1 MHIIVT
7 IHRYIVQQQ
16 QQLSYSST
24 YSADHVT
31 VISQTD
37 TPTQSDGTMLTG
49 TLQHYN
55 AVQLLLV
62 ALRPCSPYMTLSCL
76 QWYVGMWHLDR

>member
-7 IHRYIVQQQ
+7 IHRYIVHQQQ
-16 QQLSYSST
+16 PSYSST
-24 YSADHVT
+24 YSVDHVT

-37 TPTQSDGTMLTG
+37 NRTQSDGTMLTG

-62 ALRPCSPYMTLSCL
+62 ALRPCSLHMTPSCL
-76 QWYVGMWHLDR
+76 QWYAGMWHLDR